1 MLHSSY
7 IVLIPAGNGPTIQ
20 LQYSLIGTFFYGDG
34 GDDVDEK
41 LMIRNN
47 LT

>member
-1 MLHSSY
+1 MGQQSNFNIALSVH
-7 IVLIPAGNGPTIQ
+7 
-20 LQYSLIGTFFYGDG
+20 FFYGDG